1 MSKNEKPKLRVKT
14 AFSLI
19 LVLLLS
25 MTIATIMPAVQ
36 AVDYPSYLEI
46 NVTPNPI
53 GVGQTA
59 YINVFL
65 TKPPSTASMGTA
77 GQRYENITLDITHP
91 DGTKQTLGPYQ
102 SDAVGGAWV
111 PPFVPTQIGTYT
123 FKAHY
128 AGQTLSNG
136 VTYMPSDSVAVTL
149 VVQQAPIQSY
159 SSPALPSEYWS
170 RPIYATN
177 YNWAQLGSNWY
188 GLGLPAFTDTGG
200 YDATGNFQPFGTA
213 PNTGHIIW
221 TKPTAFGGQ
230 PGLPTPGDQEHQYE
244 STSILF
250 RAWEPV
256 ILNGILYYVQYPSF
270 PNVRPCWVA
279 VDIRTGETVWT
290 KETTDLLR
298 MGQVFSFHTIQEY
311 GSIAILWG
319 ITSSGPLE
327 FHLYDAMTGASIA
340 NIVNATP
347 VQGFLSR
354 TSAFLM
360 NFNDDQGSLLTYYS
374 AGGKLNMWN
383 STQAMAYPTGDLSV
397 YAEIIRPSGNISFTS
412 GIQWS
417 VPIPTQVGDVNITGS
432 LGIGALTPEVILLR
446 TAPSVASQ
454 TVTGYQITA
463 GMSALTG
470 QLLWGPLNQTISQY
484 QDVAIIGARNGVYIL
499 HNKDTNE
506 AYGYSLQTGQM
517 MWGPVQ
523 LTGNAYSTISRAAEV
538 AYGIAFIWDFGGY
551 VNALNATTGKVLWTY
566 VPSDAGYDTPYGVY
580 PLWQFGTQG
589 IADGKLFLSQSRMYN
604 PPLFPNA
611 SKIALDCFTGELVW
625 SEMGFYGREP
635 AAFADGYMLQWNSYD
650 NQIYSVGKGP
660 TKTTVSAPQTALP
673 TGTTVLISG
682 RVTDE
687 SPGTKDSDRTA
698 RFPNGVP
705 AIADGGMSKWME
717 YLYMQQPKP
726 TDATGV
732 QVHLTA
738 IDPNGNFQDIGTTT
752 SNSLGD
758 YALTWTPPV
767 PGLYTITAAF
777 VGSESYFG
785 SEAGTSF
792 VVSSTAAAAV
802 VTPVP
807 TVPSQSAAP
816 TSAPTQAPTSPS
828 PNTAPQPTSASPTTT
843 YIAIAAAFVIIAVA
857 ATTLYLRKN
866 K

>member
-1 MSKNEKPKLRVKT
+1 MRILKIRKPTIKT
-14 AFSLI
+14 VFSLI
-19 LVLLLS
+19 LVLL
-25 MTIATIMPAVQ
+25 MTMAIATILPAVQ

-46 NVTPNPI
+46 NVAPNPI
-53 GVGQTA
+53 GIGQTA
-59 YINVFL
+59 YINVFM
-65 TKPPSTASMGTA
+65 TKPPSTSFMGTA
-77 GQRYENITLDITHP
+77 GDRYQNITLVITSP
-91 DGTKQTLGPYQ
+91 DGTKQTLGPYS

-111 PPFVPTQIGTYT
+111 PPFVPTQVGSYT

-136 VTYMPSDSVAVTL
+136 IVYQPSDSVTVTL
-149 VVQQAPIQSY
+149 VVQQTQIQSY
-159 SSPALPSEYWS
+159 QTPPLPTEYWS

-188 GLGLPAFTDTGG
+188 GLGIPAFTDTGG

-213 PNTGHIIW
+213 PNTGHIVW
-221 TKPTAFGGQ
+221 TMPTAPGGQ

-290 KETTDLLR
+290 KQTDDLLR
-298 MGQVFSFHTIQEY
+298 AGQIFSFHTIQEY
-311 GSIAILWG
+311 GSIAMLWG
-319 ITSSGPLE
+319 ITASGPLE
-327 FHLYDAMTGASIA
+327 FHLYDAMTGTLIA

-354 TSAFLM
+354 TTAFVM

-374 AGGKLNMWN
+374 AGGNLVMWN
-383 STQAMAYPTGDLSV
+383 STRCMAYPTGDTSV

-417 VPIPTQVGDVNITGS
+417 VPIPTMVGDVNITGS
-432 LGIGALTPEVILLR
+432 LGIGAITPEVILLR
-446 TAPSVASQ
+446 TAPTVASQ

-463 GMSALTG
+463 GIDAQTG

-484 QDVAIIGARNGVYIL
+484 QDVAVIGARNGVYIL
-499 HNKDTNE
+499 HDKDTNE
-506 AYGYSLQTGQM
+506 AYGYSLQTGQKL
-517 MWGPVQ
+517 WGPVQ
-523 LTGNAYSTISRAAEV
+523 LTGNAYSTISRAAEI
-538 AYGIAFIWDFGGY
+538 AYGTAFIWDFGGY
-551 VNALNATTGKVLWTY
+551 VNALNATTGVILWTFQAE
-566 VPSDAGYDTPYGVY
+566 DAGYDTPYGIY
-580 PLWQFGTQG
+580 PLWQFGTEG
-589 IADGKLFLSQSRMYN
+589 VADGKIFLSQSRMYN

-611 SKIALDCFTGELVW
+611 SRIVLDCATGDLVW

-635 AAFADGYMLQWNSYD
+635 AAFADGYMLQFNSYD

-673 TGTTVLISG
+673 SGTSVLISG
-682 RVTDE
+682 MVTDE

-705 AIADGGMSKWME
+705 AIADANMSSWME

-726 TDATGV
+726 ADLTGV
-732 QVHLTA
+732 TVHLTA
-738 IDPNGNFQDIGTTT
+738 IDPNGNSQEIGNAV
-752 SNSLGD
+752 SNSLGN
-758 YALTWTPPV
+758 YAITWTPPV
-767 PGLYTITAAF
+767 PGLYTVTATFA
-777 VGSESYFG
+777 GSESYYT
-785 SEAGTSF
+785 SESGVSFLVSTASSASAVATPAQTSAPA
-792 VVSSTAAAAV
+792 VSSTPAPVQTASPSPSPAVQPPTSALPTTTFVAIGAAVVIIIAAAA
-802 VTPVP
+802 
-807 TVPSQSAAP
+807 AL
-816 TSAPTQAPTSPS
+816 
-828 PNTAPQPTSASPTTT
+828 
-843 YIAIAAAFVIIAVA
+843 I
-857 ATTLYLRKN
+857 LRKR